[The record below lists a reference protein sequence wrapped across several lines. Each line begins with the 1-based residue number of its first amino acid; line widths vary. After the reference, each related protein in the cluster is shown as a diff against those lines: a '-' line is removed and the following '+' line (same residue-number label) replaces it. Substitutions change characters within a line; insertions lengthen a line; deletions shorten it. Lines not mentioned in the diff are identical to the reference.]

1 MRRIVLATIEASIL
15 VIVVFIKATVITCG
29 LGIVFRKTGAR
40 VHFPY
45 HYTSIPLVHYYW
57 SDCTWR
63 LHRTYGSFPVALVYN
78 SEPVIKFSEYSG
90 LAWAIMTSFEGFEG
104 VLYQCG
110 VEKVGTCVISA
121 RCGGALPHAGHSS
134 PLVVCIQLHADLSA
148 ATCNTTT
155 CIALLRSA
163 PECVTARDPA
173 GNRYAPTAP
182 IYIYARINIPCGY
195 TARLMRLHNP
205 LRQASVY

>member
-15 VIVVFIKATVITCG
+15 VIVVFIKAAVITCG

-45 HYTSIPLVHYYW
+45 HYASIPLVHYYW

-110 VEKVGTCVISA
+110 VEKVHASSRLVVAAHCRMPATAHRSSCVYSYTQTSA
-121 RCGGALPHAGHSS
+121 RLHVTLPHVSRYSA
-134 PLVVCIQLHADLSA
+134 LRLSA
-148 ATCNTTT
+148 
-155 CIALLRSA
+155 
-163 PECVTARDPA
+163 
-173 GNRYAPTAP
+173 
-182 IYIYARINIPCGY
+182 
-195 TARLMRLHNP
+195 
-205 LRQASVY
+205 